1 MLRSRL
7 STNSAAS
14 LSEIERW
21 TSLLPLPFHPDP
33 NAEALDSAL
42 LEDTP
47 RPPSI
52 MDDEEFLEI
61 DSPDQVLTKLLLA
74 YLGGLL
80 ANNAL
85 LLTARGGH

>member
-1 MLRSRL
+1 
-7 STNSAAS
+7 
-14 LSEIERW
+14 
-21 TSLLPLPFHPDP
+21 
-33 NAEALDSAL
+33 
-42 LEDTP
+42 
-47 RPPSI
+47 